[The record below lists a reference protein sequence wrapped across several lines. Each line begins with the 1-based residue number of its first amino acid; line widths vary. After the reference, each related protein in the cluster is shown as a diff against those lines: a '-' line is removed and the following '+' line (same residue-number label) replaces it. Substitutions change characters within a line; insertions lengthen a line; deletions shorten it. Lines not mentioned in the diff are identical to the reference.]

1 MHDRSWWHAIY
12 ELLQRCVQCARSNFT
27 KCALDK
33 LTETGLSHFR
43 VLWCVSRGEPTW
55 KKAHK
60 VTNHRSPEWQ
70 FISRW
75 EGTGHLTLP
84 SAPLPLLFKSCSWF
98 HSTNQLFSAGDDCGL
113 TFAVS
118 KGKHSAPPPFS
129 CPRIS
134 KVFALSPVSL
144 SLSLSLSFSL
154 SLSLTLSSCPAVE
167 STISTLRPSSFQF
180 NCAENVNALNVSPSA
195 C

>member
-12 ELLQRCVQCARSNFT
+12 ELLQRCVQCARSSFT

-33 LTETGLSHFR
+33 LTETGLWHFR
-43 VLWCVSRGEPTW
+43 ALWCVSRGEPTW

-70 FISRW
+70 FISKR

-98 HSTNQLFSAGDDCGL
+98 HSTNKSFSAGDDCGL

-118 KGKHSAPPPFS
+118 KGKHTAPPPFS
-129 CPRIS
+129 CPRLS
-134 KVFALSPVSL
+134 KGFSL
-144 SLSLSLSFSL
+144 SLSLSLSL
-154 SLSLTLSSCPAVE
+154 SPSCPAVE
-167 STISTLRPSSFQF
+167 STNSTLRSSSLQF
-180 NCAENVNALNVSPSA
+180 NCAENVNKASRLNVSPSA